1 MLSEPMTLYKLMIL
15 YMLRQVNFPLT
26 EDRLSEFFL
35 SREYTTYFTLK
46 QALAELIDAELIRC
60 HQVANT
66 TRYTITPEGADTY
79 QFFGKKITPEIL
91 KDMDEFLKE
100 NRFRIRSEVG
110 VTSDYYLSDTG
121 EYVIQ
126 CEVSEGRSK
135 VIALTLSAPDETQA
149 DMMCSR
155 WKDSSQDIYAYIMK
169 KLLGGSN

>member
-1 MLSEPMTLYKLMIL
+1 
-15 YMLRQVNFPLT
+15 
-26 EDRLSEFFL
+26 
-35 SREYTTYFTLK
+35 
-46 QALAELIDAELIRC
+46 
-60 HQVANT
+60 
-66 TRYTITPEGADTY
+66 
-79 QFFGKKITPEIL
+79 
-91 KDMDEFLKE
+91 MDEFLKE

-169 KLLGGSN
+169 KLLGGNN